1 MSPAAHQQSDLHPPG
16 AGGGPQSRV
25 DDGPEPAPGTGSQ
38 NATRSDRLTVV
49 FFLTVPPPD
58 PVSPERLGVLGQREE
73 VHDGDEDKLA
83 GVVDDGQ
90 DGGEVVCAPAGRDLR
105 GGALREAPEARTNQ
119 RGGAGERGGASLT
132 FDFF

>member
-1 MSPAAHQQSDLHPPG
+1 MTGQNLRRGQEVRTQQGLTD
-16 AGGGPQSRV
+16 
-25 DDGPEPAPGTGSQ
+25 
-38 NATRSDRLTVV
+38 LTVV
-49 FFLTVPPPD
+49 FLTVPPPNL
-58 PVSPERLGVLGQREE
+58 VSPERLRVLRQREE

-105 GGALREAPEARTNQ
+105 GGALREAPVGWANQ

-132 FDFF
+132 FDFFFF

>member
-1 MSPAAHQQSDLHPPG
+1 MRPAAHQQSDLHPPG

-38 NATRSDRLTVV
+38 NATVV
-49 FFLTVPPPD
+49 FLTVPPPNL
-58 PVSPERLGVLGQREE
+58 VSPERLRVLRQREE

-90 DGGEVVCAPAGRDLR
+90 DGGEVVCAPAGRNLG
-105 GGALREAPEARTNQ
+105 GGALRESASGVDQSER
-119 RGGAGERGGASLT
+119 RGGRQGEELV
-132 FDFF
+132 